1 MIVPYEVGN
10 IISFQEVVALVA
22 HIKTVNLQHL
32 ETDHLHTKFLI
43 RSEYLTDF
51 IDVGFSL
58 GSLFHSKITE
68 EQAEAMGH

>member
-1 MIVPYEVGN
+1 MIQAYEVSN
-10 IISFQEVVALVA
+10 IISFQEIVALVA

-43 RSEYLTDF
+43 RSKYLTDF

-58 GSLFHSKITE
+58 GSLMEHKLAE
-68 EQAEAMGH
+68 EQA